1 MRACLLI
8 CFAINVG
15 GPALD
20 VVAMI
25 AFRHSMLIGVV
36 LFIVGNAS
44 RTKRFLGREMGLP
57 RCVGGLD
64 VK

>member
-1 MRACLLI
+1 VI
-8 CFAINVG
+8 GVG